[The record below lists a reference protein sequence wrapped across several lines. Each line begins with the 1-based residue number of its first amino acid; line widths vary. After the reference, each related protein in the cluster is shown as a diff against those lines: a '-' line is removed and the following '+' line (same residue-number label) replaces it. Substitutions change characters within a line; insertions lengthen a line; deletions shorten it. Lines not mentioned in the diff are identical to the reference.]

1 MRYWLVWTF
10 FAELSPVLQNICQP
24 ITLGTLVIWL
34 LYRARLAWGL
44 QLFLVVIF
52 QNAILLFCIILPENL
67 LVIVISLRWYHHV
80 KAFVYSSFLIDCRW
94 IICCILIKYMLLWV
108 IEISLVNTRSTF
120 ALPSYF
126 PYIWLIILR
135 VDIRCLVLW
144 IKIIT
149 DLALYFDIICILC
162 NRFNSRLGKRIV
174 CVNFLN
180 VWIESRGR
188 LIALVVDF
196 KKTWDCLNMCEAAL

>member
-108 IEISLVNTRSTF
+108 IEISLVTTRSTS

-126 PYIWLIILR
+126 PYFWLIILR

-149 DLALYFDIICILC
+149 DLALYFDIIYILC

>member
-67 LVIVISLRWYHHV
+67 LVIVISLSWYHHV

-149 DLALYFDIICILC
+149 DLALYFDIICIFC

-180 VWIESRGR
+180 VWIESKGR